1 MGHCLLIF
9 SFFFFFAE
17 PSRNYLPEAI
27 LRLCDFFSPLFK
39 SCWITTSLIDQGRNI
54 ILLFPGSRLNL
65 MHLQEKNS
73 CCCFQMKYG
82 YVVLGIWSAYK
93 EKKSA
98 VGLIVVVM
106 NDPKMI
112 LFCLKSFLR
121 SVDFSCDSSLKNW
134 FGFADTLR
142 SFQSCFSHSWMLAGF
157 FLQTFWEFDEAK
169 LGPNSLC
176 FLSKGIFFNM
186 DIFSIYWITY
196 SCLSLF

>member
-1 MGHCLLIF
+1 MIGF
-9 SFFFFFAE
+9 SF
-17 PSRNYLPEAI
+17 PH
-27 LRLCDFFSPLFK
+27 FK
-39 SCWITTSLIDQGRNI
+39 SCWITTSLIEQGKNI

-65 MHLQEKNS
+65 MHLREKNN

-121 SVDFSCDSSLKNW
+121 SVDFSWDSSLKNG

-142 SFQSCFSHSWMLAGF
+142 SFLSCFSHSWMLAGF
-157 FLQTFWEFDEAK
+157 FLLTFWEFDETK
-169 LGPNSLC
+169 TGPNTLC
-176 FLSKGIFFNM
+176 FLSKGIF
-186 DIFSIYWITY
+186 
-196 SCLSLF
+196 